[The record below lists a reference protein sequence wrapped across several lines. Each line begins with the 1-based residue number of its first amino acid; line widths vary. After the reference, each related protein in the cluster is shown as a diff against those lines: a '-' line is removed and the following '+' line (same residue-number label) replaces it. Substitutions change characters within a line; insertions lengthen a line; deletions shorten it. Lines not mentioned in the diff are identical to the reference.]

1 MTHSWFF
8 FKTWCTGSRNIV
20 LITWG
25 VVNLDFPEK
34 SLRGL
39 LLLYLFNPKSLLSW
53 GVTLAFPF
61 PYCRSSSIRL
71 YSLIQS
77 INWCTLLTDF
87 LAKDFLKSCLAGRP
101 TLNVL
106 IATSSKSLLISLN
119 ISQYLSEYVSKV
131 SHSRM
136 DIDNRESKG
145 QETLLHMIKRD
156 PNTRVSSLKESM
168 EPTPRPL
175 NHLIATGPKLE
186 GNTLHIKASFLECTA
201 ILWLKWLSSTG
212 FVQPLYMVNVGWVN
226 CQGSLPPS
234 ILHVKGDLEIWLST
248 LLIASFP

>member
-1 MTHSWFF
+1 M
-8 FKTWCTGSRNIV
+8 

-25 VVNLDFPEK
+25 VINPDFPEK

-53 GVTLAFPF
+53 GITLAFPF
-61 PYCRSSSIRL
+61 PYYWSSSIRL

-87 LAKDFLKSCLAGRP
+87 LAKDFLKSCLVGRP

-168 EPTPRPL
+168 EPTPRPS
-175 NHLIATGPKLE
+175 NHLIAKALNWRGTPY
-186 GNTLHIKASFLECTA
+186 TLRPHSWNAQPFSGWSGLAPQDLFNHCT
-201 ILWLKWLSSTG
+201 WW
-212 FVQPLYMVNVGWVN
+212 M
-226 CQGSLPPS
+226 
-234 ILHVKGDLEIWLST
+234 
-248 LLIASFP
+248 